1 MEGKKAVIR
10 DSLARLKK
18 LPRYDNTTVLLLV
31 RLRDLSGDMDLT
43 VEERIALSQVFYEEG
58 GAELLMKILES
69 VCPGGSDIRDDN
81 ARVVEFSAR
90 VLSNYTGLVPDL
102 DHKLSELGAIK
113 LMVNLLRSLVE
124 KNQLMERRSIVPRAV
139 GVLGNVSGYQDLK
152 SCFRQEQAT
161 AMLVSVAKAPIKT
174 SRISCIET
182 LARIVSEEDTDLLNS
197 NADAVSGL
205 IDAVNKPTYKIWTPI
220 EDACIYKNVN
230 KNKTKHP
237 IVFSKH

>member
-124 KNQLMERRSIVPRAV
+124 KNQLMGAAERLEVEPPRGRWRWCGSSDGELLLIFTHRPRMLLHPRLIFAPWRLSPTS
-139 GVLGNVSGYQDLK
+139 GHAPPGTFGNVSEASLW
-152 SCFRQEQAT
+152 
-161 AMLVSVAKAPIKT
+161 I
-174 SRISCIET
+174 
-182 LARIVSEEDTDLLNS
+182 
-197 NADAVSGL
+197 
-205 IDAVNKPTYKIWTPI
+205 
-220 EDACIYKNVN
+220 
-230 KNKTKHP
+230 HP
-237 IVFSKH
+237 ITFTPYIMPTIDKP